1 MNKFGNLVA
10 STFMF
15 IFGLASLWV
24 AIKALLKG
32 SISMASGS
40 KDVLFS
46 TNPIGFLFVVAF
58 WITFGLFLIWVSSRK
73 EVDPFQPDDSSDA
86 NGKRAD
92 YLPEPL
98 LLYKSHAWAIGII
111 FLMTLFML
119 PLGYFSLA
127 LSQSLGAGF
136 GLLLMLPW
144 LAWYLTTIWRCIRD
158 IRWQG
163 PALKIDH
170 VGITIYTEN
179 GHLIKW
185 HDLVGVRLTA
195 SSSNTYLVVQYRNLD
210 TVRHHI
216 APYSLFRSIMS
227 RIFYRGFEAGIK
239 LTSLKFK
246 RGKVML
252 TAQAFLQQAYRHNVH
267 RA

>member
-40 KDVLFS
+40 EDVLFS
-46 TNPIGFLFVVAF
+46 TNPIGFLFVVTF
-58 WITFGLFLIWVSSRK
+58 WIVFGLFLIWVSSRK

-111 FLMTLFML
+111 VLMTLFML

-136 GLLLMLPW
+136 GLLYVALVSLVFNND
-144 LAWYLTTIWRCIRD
+144 LALHKRHSMARS
-158 IRWQG
+158 G
-163 PALKIDH
+163 LKNRPCRNHNLYRERAPDS
-170 VGITIYTEN
+170 VARSC
-179 GHLIKW
+179 W
-185 HDLVGVRLTA
+185 HTFNRL
-195 SSSNTYLVVQYRNLD
+195 
-210 TVRHHI
+210 
-216 APYSLFRSIMS
+216 
-227 RIFYRGFEAGIK
+227 
-239 LTSLKFK
+239 
-246 RGKVML
+246 
-252 TAQAFLQQAYRHNVH
+252 
-267 RA
+267 